1 MSQVFDGTSNP
12 ADPIGFRLMVA
23 RRRAGLKQYELAQR
37 VGVSSALLSRIE
49 TGLKE
54 ADAHLLAKLGEVLGI
69 DLAPEVA
76 SA

>member
-1 MSQVFDGTSNP
+1 MSQVFNDTSNP
-12 ADPIGFRLMVA
+12 ADPVGFRLMVA

-54 ADAHLLAKLGEVLGI
+54 ADADLLARLSEVLGV
-69 DLAPEVA
+69 DLAPEA
-76 SA
+76 ATA

>member
-1 MSQVFDGTSNP
+1 MSQVFDSASTP
-12 ADPIGFRLMVA
+12 ADPLWLRLMVA

-54 ADAHLLAKLGEVLGI
+54 PDADLLARLSEVLGV
-69 DLAPEVA
+69 DLAPAEA
-76 SA
+76 TA